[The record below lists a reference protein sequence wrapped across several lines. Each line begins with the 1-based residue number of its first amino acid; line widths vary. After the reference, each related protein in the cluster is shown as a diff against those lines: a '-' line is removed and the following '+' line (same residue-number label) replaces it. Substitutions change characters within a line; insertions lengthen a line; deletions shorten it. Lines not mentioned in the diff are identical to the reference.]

1 MLHAALEGQC
11 KRARKST
18 ENVAVLRNELEEI
31 TEKAGAV
38 EKDLQSALISR
49 KRAANRAKKN
59 LSEKRQI
66 RSKLNSSVG
75 F

>member
-1 MLHAALEGQC
+1 MLHAALEGQR

-31 TEKAGAV
+31 TEKAEAV
-38 EKDLQSALISR
+38 EKDLQSAVISR
-49 KRAANRAKKN
+49 KRAANRANKY
-59 LSEKRQI
+59 LSDKRQI
-66 RSKLNSSVG
+66 RSKLNNLVG

>member
-1 MLHAALEGQC
+1 MLHAALEGQR

-31 TEKAGAV
+31 TEKAEAV
-38 EKDLQSALISR
+38 EKDLQSAVISR
-49 KRAANRAKKN
+49 KRAANKANKN
-59 LSEKRQI
+59 LSDKRQI
-66 RSKLNSSVG
+66 RSKLNNLVG